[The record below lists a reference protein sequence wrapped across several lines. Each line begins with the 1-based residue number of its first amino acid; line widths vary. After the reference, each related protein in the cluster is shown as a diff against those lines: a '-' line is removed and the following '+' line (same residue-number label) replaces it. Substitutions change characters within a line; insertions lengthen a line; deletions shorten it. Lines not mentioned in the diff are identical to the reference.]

1 MGLLYKPDWEEA
13 KPRFL
18 SWWSGEYFGRCA
30 MSVQAPRTVQ
40 PSLRPPARPA
50 DPVDRW
56 TDLDYIAALNEY
68 RHATTFYG
76 GEAFPIWN
84 GGYPGHT
91 SIPAFLGCPV
101 SLDHAT
107 GWWDPV
113 LTDDDWEVTSV
124 RLDTDGRWWKFAVD
138 LLRTASQASAGK
150 SIPSIGALGGCGDT
164 LAALRGTWNLLHD
177 CVERPDR
184 VRASELHLMTQWC
197 EVYRTFHEI
206 IRSSAG
212 GSTCWFELWSP
223 GRFYASQCDFSYMI
237 SPRMFRDLFLPAL
250 AMQTEFL
257 DHSVY
262 HLDGI
267 GAFLHVP
274 ALLELPGIQAIQVLP
289 GAGKPSPLHYLDTL
303 KQVQAGGKNLHISIP
318 PEEVEKALSIL
329 SAKGLFIET
338 SCASEEEARDLLKA
352 AARWSKP

>member
-1 MGLLYKPDWEEA
+1 
-13 KPRFL
+13 
-18 SWWSGEYFGRCA
+18 
-30 MSVQAPRTVQ
+30 
-40 PSLRPPARPA
+40 
-50 DPVDRW
+50 VDRW
-56 TDLDYIAALNEY
+56 TNLDYIVALNEY
-68 RHATTFYG
+68 QHATTFYG

-113 LTDDDWEVTSV
+113 LTDDEWDVTSV

-197 EVYRTFHEI
+197 EVYRMFYDILTN
-206 IRSSAG
+206 SDG

-250 AMQTEFL
+250 EKQTEFL

-267 GAFLHVP
+267 GAFAHVP
-274 ALLELPGIQAIQVLP
+274 ALLELPGIQAIQALP

-303 KQVQAGGKNLHISIP
+303 KQVQAGGRNLHISIP
-318 PEEVEKALSIL
+318 PEEVERALSIL
-329 SAKGLFIET
+329 SSKGLFIET

-352 AARWSKP
+352 AERWSKP

>member
-1 MGLLYKPDWEEA
+1 MGLLHKQDWEET
-13 KPRFL
+13 KQRFL
-18 SWWSGEYFGRCA
+18 SWWNGEYFGRCA
-30 MSVQAPRTVQ
+30 MSVTAPRATQ
-40 PSLRPPARPA
+40 PSLQPPTRPA

-56 TDLDYIAALNEY
+56 TNLDYIAALNEY
-68 RHATTFYG
+68 QHAATFYG
-76 GEAFPIWN
+76 GEAFPIWS

-101 SLDHAT
+101 TLDHAT

-113 LTDDDWEVTSV
+113 LTDDDWDVTSV

-197 EVYRTFHEI
+197 EVYEEFYDI
-206 IRSSAG
+206 IRSSAE

-237 SPRMFRDLFLPAL
+237 SPKMFRDLFVPAL
-250 AMQTEFL
+250 EKQTEFL

-267 GAFLHVP
+267 GAFVHVP
-274 ALLELPGIQAIQVLP
+274 ALLKLPGIQAIQVLP
-289 GAGKPSPLHYLDTL
+289 GAGKPSPLHYLETL
-303 KQVQAGGKNLHISIP
+303 KQVQVGGKNLHISIA
-318 PEEVEKALSIL
+318 PEEVESALSLL

-338 SCASEEEARDLLKA
+338 WCATEEEARDLLKA
-352 AARWSKP
+352 AERWSKP

>member
-1 MGLLYKPDWEEA
+1 VGLLHKQDWEET
-13 KPRFL
+13 KQRFL
-18 SWWSGEYFGRCA
+18 SWWNGNYFGRCA
-30 MSVQAPRTVQ
+30 MSVTAPRATL
-40 PSLRPPARPA
+40 PSLQPPTHPA

-56 TDLDYIAALNEY
+56 TNLDYIAALNEY
-68 RHATTFYG
+68 QHATTFYG
-76 GEAFPIWN
+76 GEAFPIWS

-101 SLDHAT
+101 TLDHAT

-113 LTDDDWEVTSV
+113 LTDDDWDVTSV

-138 LLRTASQASAGK
+138 LLRTASEASAGK

-164 LAALRGTWNLLHD
+164 LAALRGTWHLLHD

-197 EVYRTFHEI
+197 EVYGEFYDI
-206 IRSSAG
+206 IRSSAE

-237 SPRMFRDLFLPAL
+237 SPKMFRDLFVPAL
-250 AMQTEFL
+250 EKQTEFL

-267 GAFLHVP
+267 GAFVHVP
-274 ALLELPGIQAIQVLP
+274 ALLKLPGIQAIQVLP
-289 GAGKPSPLHYLDTL
+289 GAGKPSPLHYLETL
-303 KQVQAGGKNLHISIP
+303 KQVQAGGKNLHISIA
-318 PEEVEKALSIL
+318 PEEVESALSLL

-338 SCASEEEARDLLKA
+338 WCATEEEARDLLKA
-352 AARWSKP
+352 AERWSKP